1 MRSLKTALAVAAAV
15 MVPSALGIG
24 VAAEPAAAPMAVQA
38 AGDYAKFAGTYA
50 LITTEVKGTDGKW
63 TQTPGFNSNGYII
76 YAPTGQ
82 MAVHIMPKIRERNPT
97 PQTAEGAVKAMQGY
111 TMYFGTYTVD
121 NTKKSVTHHRVGQ
134 VNPGGAVDAE
144 RYYDFTMTPNNRE
157 RLTLTP
163 APMGGGPKDAATN
176 RLVWERQQD
185 APLSAEQKKF
195 VGFWKQV
202 YTDQYRMKDGKM
214 VFHGYMDK
222 EGGKNETQKGT
233 SYIIYTTSGHMMV
246 ILMDNSGR
254 KPYAGPM
261 PTPAEALAAW
271 SSIGGYFGRFVTYEN
286 QNPQYVIHSQQGSNA
301 PGGYS
306 DQQRFYQ
313 FTGDILRLGG
323 PPNLNPA
330 GELAGGH
337 LYWQKMKQGEK

>member
-1 MRSLKTALAVAAAV
+1 MKNLKTALAVAATV
-15 MVPSALGIG
+15 ML
-24 VAAEPAAAPMAVQA
+24 AAAPAAAQMA
-38 AGDYAKFAGTYA
+38 AGDAAKFAGTYS
-50 LITTEVKGTDGKW
+50 LITTEVKGADGKW
-63 TQTPGFNSNGYII
+63 TQTPGFYSNGYII
-76 YAPTGQ
+76 YSPTGQ

-97 PQTAEGAVKAMQGY
+97 PQTPEGAVKAMTGY
-111 TMYFGTYTVD
+111 TMYFGTYSVD
-121 NTKKSVTHHRVGQ
+121 DKEKAVTHHRVGQ
-134 VNPGGAVDAE
+134 VNPGGAVDAK
-144 RYYDFTMTPNNRE
+144 RFYDFTMTPNNRE

-163 APMGGGPKDAATN
+163 APATGGKDAATT

-214 VFHGYMDK
+214 VFHGYQDK
-222 EGGKNETQKGT
+222 EGGRNTTQAGT
-233 SYIIYTTSGHMMV
+233 SYIIYTPTGHMMV
-246 ILMDNSGR
+246 ILMNNSGR
-254 KPYAGPM
+254 KPYAGAM
-261 PTPAEALAAW
+261 PTPEEALAAW
-271 SSIGGYFGRFVTYEN
+271 GSIGGYFGRFVTYEN

-323 PPNLNPA
+323 PPNLNA
-330 GELAGGH
+330 QGELAGGH